1 MKKVLFLY
9 IITAIMFTG
18 CKSTTPVTKAVGY
31 KGMYDEQPLSVL
43 IMPPIN
49 RSTNVEAKEYFH
61 STLNMPMA
69 NAGFYVLPSFLTME
83 VLKNESAYDSELF
96 LDAPLTK
103 FGEVFGADLAVFTII
118 HKWDK
123 SSLAAKV
130 SVEIEYIIKSTK
142 TQEILYTRRGDIVYD
157 ASVSTG
163 GGGAFGAL
171 ASMAASAINTAA
183 TKYVDVARACNAVT
197 FKDLPA
203 GKYSPLNGKDGAQ
216 HIGKKEFKARVNKN
230 YR

>member
-1 MKKVLFLY
+1 MKKILFLY
-9 IITAIMFTG
+9 LILGIVFTG
-18 CKSTTPVTKAVGY
+18 CKSTAPITKSVGY
-31 KGMYDEQPLSVL
+31 KGMYDEQPVTVL
-43 IMPPIN
+43 IMAPIN

-69 NAGFYVLPSFLTME
+69 NAGFYVLPSFLSME

-96 LDAPLTK
+96 LDSSLTK
-103 FGEVFGADLAVFTII
+103 FGEVFGADLALFTII

-123 SSLAAKV
+123 SSLSSKV

-157 ASVSTG
+157 ASVSSDG
-163 GGGAFGAL
+163 SAIGVL
-171 ASMAASAINTAA
+171 VSIAASAINTAT

-203 GKYSPLNGKDGAQ
+203 GKYSPLNGKDGEQ
-216 HIGKKEFKARVNKN
+216 LVGKKEFKARVNKN